1 MTRRKQI
8 VALDTPKGRPIMST
22 HTRPREA
29 MYAIFL
35 FSLMTGILISLIGFA
50 LEINRLYSGLK
61 YSVWSK
67 THIGVLL
74 PTETL
79 RTLVYGDRWLGIKQ
93 IILWIIQT
101 DISTFLVLFG
111 MFWIGLM
118 ILLNYLLEL

>member
-1 MTRRKQI
+1 MARGKDI
-8 VALDTPKGRPIMST
+8 VSLDTPKVGPIMSA

-35 FSLMTGILISLIGFA
+35 FSLIAGILISLIGFA

-74 PTETL
+74 PTEIL
-79 RTLVYGDRWLGIKQ
+79 RPLVYGNRWLGIKQ

-111 MFWIGLM
+111 MLWVGLM
-118 ILLNYLLEL
+118 ILLNYLLDL